1 MNAITEFFETHETI
15 KSISELLISIVIA
28 GIVVFVLLRLQKKL
42 SHKLKTEKKGLNF
55 RFVENIIRFVIIF
68 IALQWVIM
76 SNDLTKSFG
85 ATLFQGTTVIAAI
98 AGFAAQPV
106 LSDLICGLMIS
117 MTKPFDIGDR
127 VELEN
132 GTTGIVKDMTLRHV
146 TIQTIDTI
154 RVTIPNH
161 QLNSMQLT
169 NLSYHSTIRSVH
181 FRFNV
186 AYSADPEKAAKVIR
200 EAVASSPFSVRG
212 RDTNHGKDYS
222 PVYFLSYAESSLV
235 MATTVYYEP
244 TNPTELV
251 KNDINIRVKKALSR
265 NNIEIPYNYLNV
277 VLNKQSA
284 ADSETP

>member
-15 KSISELLISIVIA
+15 KSISELLLSTVIA
-28 GIVVFVLLRLQKKL
+28 IIVVFVLLRLQKKL
-42 SHKLKTEKKGLNF
+42 SHKLKTEKKGLNV

-76 SNDLTKSFG
+76 SNDLTRSFG
-85 ATLFQGTTVIAAI
+85 STLFQGTTVIAAI

-117 MTKPFDIGDR
+117 TTKPFDIGDR

-169 NLSYHSTIRSVH
+169 NLSYHSSIRSVH

-200 EAVASSPFSVRG
+200 EAVASSPFSIPG
-212 RDTNHGKDYS
+212 RDTNHGKEYS
-222 PVYFLSYAESSLV
+222 PVYFLSYADSSLI

-244 TNPTELV
+244 TNPTEQV
-251 KNDINIRVKKALSR
+251 KNDINIRVKKALSK

-277 VLNKQSA
+277 VLSKQSA
-284 ADSETP
+284 PNSETL